1 MPDDAP
7 EGAHEADANRDLWTR
22 VSVDYADEHAFRAWA
37 SNEITWGIFNIPEN
51 QLDVLGDV
59 SGLNVVE
66 LGCGTAYFSAWL
78 ARRGARPVG
87 LDLTPAQLA
96 TARRRQEHFGL
107 PFPLLE
113 ADAGHVPLR
122 ARRFDLVI
130 SECGASLWCDPARW
144 IPEAARILRPGG
156 RLVFHTT
163 SVLLAMCQP
172 GVTGYAGYELLQP
185 QREVSRLQSP
195 GHGIQFHPSHSEWI
209 KILRAA
215 GFAIDALHELY
226 APPEASTHPYY
237 KLATAEWARRWPV
250 EEIWVAHLAA
260 ESMFQTHGAA
270 ESYAHSLTLAG
281 LP

>member
-22 VSVDYADEHAFRAWA
+22 VSADYADEHAFRAWA
-37 SNEITWGIFNIPEN
+37 SNEITWGIFNIPET
-51 QLDVLGDV
+51 QLDVLGEV
-59 SGLNVVE
+59 SGLDVAE

-87 LDLTPAQLA
+87 VDLTPAQLT
-96 TARRRQEHFGL
+96 TARRCQEHFGL

-144 IPEAARILRPGG
+144 VPEAARLLRLGG

-163 SVLLAMCQP
+163 SLLLTVCNLP
-172 GVTGYAGYELLQP
+172 VTGYNSTPVTANG
-185 QREVSRLQSP
+185 SRSCAPRASP
-195 GHGIQFHPSHSEWI
+195 LMHSTSSTLRQAPAPTPTTSSRPPNGPGDGPSRRYGSRTWRHER
-209 KILRAA
+209 LRARKRYLA
-215 GFAIDALHELY
+215 AIDC
-226 APPEASTHPYY
+226 
-237 KLATAEWARRWPV
+237 
-250 EEIWVAHLAA
+250 I
-260 ESMFQTHGAA
+260 
-270 ESYAHSLTLAG
+270 
-281 LP
+281 